1 MADVFPDR
9 ETISRTKGLNAVEHI
24 DSTILYDQGGHKFLF
39 LGWEEQEEE
48 TAVQT
53 NQYVITSGDEVMLLD
68 PGGAHVFPRV
78 LANVAE
84 IVDLRKIRHIF
95 YSHQDPDVSSGIT
108 LWLSMAERA
117 TVHISGLWVRFLP
130 HFGIYDTKRIAAIPD
145 KGETL
150 PFGKGAAMKLIPS
163 HFLHSTGCFSLF
175 DPVSRVLFSGDIG
188 AAIFP
193 KGGRYPE
200 VGNFENHVRLM
211 EGFHRRY
218 MASNAACRKWV
229 SLVRALGADVIAP
242 QHGAIMKGENV
253 SKFLDWFERL
263 ECGVDVLGDIYGR

>member
-1 MADVFPDR
+1 
-9 ETISRTKGLNAVEHI
+9 
-24 DSTILYDQGGHKFLF
+24 
-39 LGWEEQEEE
+39 
-48 TAVQT
+48 
-53 NQYVITSGDEVMLLD
+53 
-68 PGGAHVFPRV
+68 
-78 LANVAE
+78 
-84 IVDLRKIRHIF
+84 
-95 YSHQDPDVSSGIT
+95 
-108 LWLSMAERA
+108 MAERA

-130 HFGIYDTKRIAAIPD
+130 HFGIYDTKRIAAIPG

-150 PFGKGAAMKLIPS
+150 TFGKGAAMKLIPS

-193 KGGRYPE
+193 KGGWYPE
-200 VGNFENHVRLM
+200 VGNFESHVRLM
-211 EGFHRRY
+211 EGFHKRY

-263 ECGVDVLGDIYGR
+263 ECGVDVLGDIYGK

>member
-1 MADVFPDR
+1 M
-9 ETISRTKGLNAVEHI
+9 EHI

-53 NQYVITSGDEVMLLD
+53 NQYVITSGDDVMLLD

-175 DPVSRVLFSGDIG
+175 DPVSRV
-188 AAIFP
+188 
-193 KGGRYPE
+193 R
-200 VGNFENHVRLM
+200 
-211 EGFHRRY
+211 EG
-218 MASNAACRKWV
+218 MAV
-229 SLVRALGADVIAP
+229 LGASIRDHGWLILPEEPAAAP
-242 QHGAIMKGENV
+242 TPAPAAPPAPRSATDTPEE
-253 SKFLDWFERL
+253 ERS
-263 ECGVDVLGDIYGR
+263 